1 MGFKCGIVGLPNVG
15 KSTLFNALTATAIAD
30 AENFPFCTIEPNTG
44 KVSVP
49 DKRLWKIANI
59 SKSKKIIPAQ
69 IEFVDIAGLVK
80 GASKGEGLGNQFLA
94 NIREVDAIAH
104 VVRCF
109 NDDQVV
115 HVQGAIDPINDAQ
128 VVETELMLAD
138 IESLNKRSVLL
149 EKKIRGNDKE
159 AKNQF
164 EMVEKALVILN
175 EGRSAREYQL
185 EKGEEKAFRMLQLLT
200 AKPVL
205 YVCNVEEA
213 AAAEGNAL
221 SAMVVERAIE
231 QKAQAVIISAKIEDE
246 VSNLPNES
254 EKNEYLESMGL
265 AETGLSR
272 VIRAGYNLLD
282 LLTFFTSGPKESRA
296 WTLCNSARAPEA
308 AGVIHTDFERGFI
321 KAETI
326 SFEDFIDFNGEQGA
340 KEAGKMRQE
349 GKDYFVVDGDIILFK
364 FNV

>member
-1 MGFKCGIVGLPNVG
+1 
-15 KSTLFNALTATAIAD
+15 
-30 AENFPFCTIEPNTG
+30 
-44 KVSVP
+44 
-49 DKRLWKIANI
+49 
-59 SKSKKIIPAQ
+59 
-69 IEFVDIAGLVK
+69 
-80 GASKGEGLGNQFLA
+80 
-94 NIREVDAIAH
+94 
-104 VVRCF
+104 
-109 NDDQVV
+109 
-115 HVQGAIDPINDAQ
+115 
-128 VVETELMLAD
+128 MLAD

-254 EKNEYLESMGL
+254 EKSEYLESMGL

-308 AGVIHTDFERGFI
+308 AGVIHSDFERGFI